1 MPGDWKQFLDK
12 QRRAPAHNPDRTV
25 GNSTVTNLDD
35 ARTRSY
41 VNAAIDRECA
51 ELAGMP
57 PRSGRNSSLNTAAL
71 KLGTLPGVD
80 REIIRQRLLDACA
93 ANGLLAEDGLKAC
106 NDTINSGFSAS
117 DREGPRVIPEPKT
130 ATRKRVTEVDA
141 NVINGTAE
149 RTEARRTLR
158 RIVASDIAIATPEW
172 AWYYNGKGRIQK
184 GTLSIFAGRPGAGK
198 SSAAR
203 WFAAKATQG
212 KLHGCWD
219 GLPLNVAY
227 IAGEEPWEY
236 VIAPGLAAAGADM
249 TRIFT
254 YDALDPDGRRTRL
267 LSNVDEQL
275 LTDQF
280 LEDEISIV
288 IVDPLMS
295 TISSVADVHRN
306 NEVRDYIEPWSRIAH
321 RINGL
326 TLGIA
331 HLRKNTSGDAV
342 SLITGSSAFGE
353 VARSVFAFVKDPDSD
368 DGDRVMSQAK
378 NSTGHEDLALTYRI
392 DPAPV
397 KAADGT
403 VAEVGRF
410 SITGDSDVTAEQVLA
425 AGNSAEFGEGAECRK
440 WLREYLEQEGRAQA
454 KDILKA
460 AREAGGWG
468 ERMVYRQQKKMRIR
482 VESTAS
488 FPRTTWWSLCQS

>member
-1 MPGDWKQFLDK
+1 MAGPSFDDILDAG
-12 QRRAPAHNPDRTV
+12 RAKDTPTQPAERN
-25 GNSTVTNLDD
+25 GNVTHIDD
-35 ARTRSY
+35 ARTRAY
-41 VNAAIDRECA
+41 INTAIQRETE
-51 ELAGMP
+51 ELAAMGKD
-57 PRSGRNSSLNTAAL
+57 SGRNARLNIAAL
-71 KLGTLPGVD
+71 KLGTLPGAD
-80 REIIRQRLLDACA
+80 RDHIRQALIDACA
-93 ANGLLAEDGLKAC
+93 TNGLLAEDGLRQCEK
-106 NDTINSGFSAS
+106 TIDSGFDKAN
-117 DREGPRVIPEPKT
+117 REGPRTIPDTTDDPN
-130 ATRKRVTEVDA
+130 VTEVEPSTFH
-141 NVINGTAE
+141 NGKKRNTETTAG
-149 RTEARRTLR
+149 RTLN
-158 RIVASDIAIATPEW
+158 RISAATIEISTPTW
-172 AWYYNGKGRIQK
+172 AWECNGRGRIQK
-184 GTLSIFAGRPGAGK
+184 GTLSLFAGRPGAGK

-219 GLPLNVAY
+219 GQPLNVAY

-236 VIAPGLAAAGADM
+236 VIAPGLVAAGADM
-249 TRIFT
+249 NRIYT
-254 YDALDPDGRRTRL
+254 YEALDPTGRRTRL

-275 LTDQF
+275 LTNQF
-280 LEDEISIV
+280 LEDDISIV

-295 TISSVADVHRN
+295 TISSVADVYRN
-306 NEVRDYIEPWSRIAH
+306 NEVRDYIEPWSRIAQ
-321 RINGL
+321 RIDGI

-392 DPAPV
+392 DAVPV

-410 SITGDSDVTAEQVLA
+410 TITGDSDVTAEQVLA
-425 AGNSAEFGEGAECRK
+425 AGNNGEAGEGAECRK
-440 WLREYLEQEGRAQA
+440 WLRDFLEEEGRAQP
-454 KDILKA
+454 KDIIRA
-460 AREAGGWG
+460 AREAGGWN
-468 ERMVYRQQKKMRIR
+468 ERLVYRQQKKLKLR

-488 FPRTTWWSLCQS
+488 FPRTTWWSL

>member
-1 MPGDWKQFLDK
+1 MPGDWKQFLD
-12 QRRAPAHNPDRTV
+12 QHRNPPPPPATEKPPNN
-25 GNSTVTNLDD
+25 GSVTNIGD
-35 ARTRSY
+35 ARTRAY
-41 VNAAIDRECA
+41 INAALDRECA
-51 ELAGMP
+51 ELAAMGA
-57 PRSGRNSSLNTAAL
+57 RSGRNARLNVVAL
-71 KLGTLPGVD
+71 KLGRLPAD
-80 REIIRQRLLDACA
+80 RDTVRARLLDACH
-93 ANGLLAEDGLKAC
+93 ANGLLSEDGEQQC
-106 NDTINSGFSAS
+106 NATIDSGFAKA
-117 DREGPRVIPEPKT
+117 DLEGPKVIPEPGRGT
-130 ATRKRVTEVDA
+130 VTEVNALVGA
-141 NVINGTAE
+141 NNGAHPLTAG
-149 RTEARRTLR
+149 RSLRRT
-158 RIVASDIAIATPEW
+158 IAADIAIATPEW
-172 AWYYNGKGRIQK
+172 AWHYNGNGRIQK

-203 WFAAKATQG
+203 WMAAKATQG

-219 GLPLNVAY
+219 GQPLNVAY

-254 YDALDPDGRRTRL
+254 YDALDPGGRRTRL

-275 LTDQF
+275 LTEQF
-280 LEDEISIV
+280 LNDRISIV

-321 RINGL
+321 RIDGI

-368 DGDRVMSQAK
+368 DGQRVMSQAK

-410 SITGDSDVTAEQVLA
+410 VITGDSDVTAEQVLA
-425 AGNSAEFGEGAECRK
+425 NGNSGEAGEGAECRK
-440 WLREYLEQEGRAQA
+440 WLREYLLQEGRAQP
-454 KDILKA
+454 KDVVKA
-460 AREAGGWG
+460 AREAGGWN
-468 ERMVYRQQKKMRIR
+468 ERMVHRQQKKLGVR
-482 VESTAS
+482 VESTSS
-488 FPRTTWWSLCQS
+488 FPRTTWWSLCQ